1 MTDFTTKEARK
12 ILRDYHKWYWD
23 EYMERSWA
31 ELRGTIGS
39 FFGVDTSNM
48 NAHEAMDKIFGYE
61 NTKPYHDK
69 VDHTLDIKR
78 GIDKGIL
85 TASYSRSH
93 DDLLKELSEVQ
104 SSLDLKDLVNG
115 FLHSLSTGK
124 NHYRTALASYLFA
137 RSMPEHEVRR
147 EHVEGLEMEKE
158 ACPVCGMRI
167 DEDHVCHVEDSLSR
181 YILYYPN
188 NDTMKDIQT
197 PEYALLDLKQF
208 KELPKVSYTQ
218 DDIDILVNILKLAE
232 SMANH
237 NNFTALQKL
246 ITKSKTVPASGAE
259 INVILGVLSV
269 CGVFQ
274 TPERRGYA
282 EHFTACCE
290 RGFVG
295 MSTEL
300 FYPLFYWRERNG
312 INEKAL
318 EEFFPSCVTEQLN
331 ADTKEVSLTEVYAK
345 SKNEKPADNR
355 AEAAFPDDKHIIEL
369 DDKKRYFLGLSRLDP
384 SWHKEVRYSVLY
396 SDYRRTEIYFDG
408 NTIRKIIYENRTLMK
423 DGTFSAGVYTEKDL
437 EAETEDRYLLL
448 PKTSRGKKKP
458 WTPSLLDTPTY
469 NGPAFY
475 AYLSSST
482 YYTYNMKNRSSL
494 PWLFF
499 GKRLEPEVTTPIAF
513 YTYMDELIRKIPDE
527 YPDYEELINK
537 YLNG

>member
-1 MTDFTTKEARK
+1 
-12 ILRDYHKWYWD
+12 
-23 EYMERSWA
+23 
-31 ELRGTIGS
+31 
-39 FFGVDTSNM
+39 
-48 NAHEAMDKIFGYE
+48 
-61 NTKPYHDK
+61 
-69 VDHTLDIKR
+69 
-78 GIDKGIL
+78 
-85 TASYSRSH
+85 
-93 DDLLKELSEVQ
+93 
-104 SSLDLKDLVNG
+104 
-115 FLHSLSTGK
+115 
-124 NHYRTALASYLFA
+124 
-137 RSMPEHEVRR
+137 
-147 EHVEGLEMEKE
+147 
-158 ACPVCGMRI
+158 MRI

-282 EHFTACCE
+282 ECFTACCE

-300 FYPLFYWRERNG
+300 FYPLFHWRGRNG

-331 ADTKEVSLTEVYAK
+331 ADTKEVSLTEIYAK
-345 SKNEKPADNR
+345 SKNEKTTDNS
-355 AEAAFPDDKHIIEL
+355 AEAAFPDDRHIIEL

-482 YYTYNMKNRSSL
+482 YYTYNMKNGSSL

-513 YTYMDELIRKIPDE
+513 YTYLDELIRRIPDE
-527 YPDYEELINK
+527 YADYEELINK
-537 YLNG
+537 YLNS